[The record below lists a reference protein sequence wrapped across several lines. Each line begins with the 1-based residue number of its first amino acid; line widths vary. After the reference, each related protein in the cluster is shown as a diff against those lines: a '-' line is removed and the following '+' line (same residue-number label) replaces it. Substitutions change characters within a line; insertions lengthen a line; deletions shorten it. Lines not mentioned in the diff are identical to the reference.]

1 MYPVQ
6 LMVHSTDPSHL
17 PFDLETEKCVIGS
30 VLRDPRCFPEV
41 MAHLG
46 DHDFYS
52 ERHQKLFAL
61 MAQLETR
68 SPGHCDAVS
77 VAHEEDRVGQTEVL
91 GGPEYLKDL
100 MASVPSIA
108 FLENHIRIVRD
119 LAIRRGLHTAATDI
133 QRSVFDVDVEEVD
146 DLVDA
151 AEARVF
157 KVGDRLAG
165 NEMITS
171 QELVDTH
178 LDRLLH
184 SDGEPQ
190 GLQTGFLDLDEKQ
203 GFRAGDLVVLAARPG
218 MGKTALA
225 LNLMERV
232 ALKGSQSVLMFSLE
246 MPGEQLITRLLSA
259 HARIA
264 HDSLRRG
271 VLTAEDRRR
280 LTHSG
285 AAFRNARIFV
295 DDSSQPSLAQIRA
308 KARRLRRDNNLDL
321 IIIDYLQLLGA
332 KAESRQNEIALISRT
347 LKAIARDLKVPVLAL
362 AQLNR
367 KAEERSDHKP
377 MLSDLRES
385 GAIEQDADLVM
396 LLWRDDYYGETEEN
410 RDLAMLSIAKNR
422 HGSTGEVRMRFTK
435 KFMRFESAPSGGGV
449 APPPPPTTTAFD

>member
-1 MYPVQ
+1 MSMVRPV
-6 LMVHSTDPSHL
+6 DPSQL
-17 PFDLETEKCVIGS
+17 PYDLETEKCVIGS

-41 MAHLG
+41 LSHLG
-46 DHDFYS
+46 EDDFYS
-52 ERHQKLFAL
+52 DRHRKLFAL
-61 MAQLETR
+61 MAALEKR
-68 SPGHCDAVS
+68 SPGHCDPVS
-77 VAHEEDRVGQTEVL
+77 VAHEEERVNAFEEL
-91 GGPEYLKDL
+91 GGAEYLKEL

-108 FLENHIRIVRD
+108 FLENHIRIIRD
-119 LAIRRGLHTAATDI
+119 LAVRRGLVGAAEEI
-133 QRSVFDVDVEEVD
+133 VRSVYDTDVEEVD
-146 DLVDA
+146 ELVSR
-151 AEARVF
+151 AEGKVF
-157 KVGDRLAG
+157 QVGDRLVG
-165 NEMITS
+165 GEMVS
-171 QELVDTH
+171 AQDLVDQH
-178 LDRLLH
+178 LDRLLTA
-184 SDGEPQ
+184 DGSPQ
-190 GLQTGFLDLDEKQ
+190 GLQTGFIDLDEKQ
-203 GFRAGDLVVLAARPG
+203 GFRPGDLVVLAARPG

-232 ALKGSQSVLMFSLE
+232 ALKGGHGVLMFSLE

-271 VLTAEDRRR
+271 ILSAEDRRR

-308 KARRLRRDNNLDL
+308 KARRLKRDGNLDM
-321 IIIDYLQLLGA
+321 IIVDYLQLLNA

-410 RDLAMLSIAKNR
+410 RDMAMMSIAKNR
-422 HGSTGEVRMRFTK
+422 HGSTGEVRLRFTK
-435 KFMRFESAPSGGGV
+435 KFMRFESAPSGGGDV
-449 APPPPPTTTAFD
+449 PVPPAATAFD